1 MSKTAYIL
9 RNFTS
14 KHYHLSLIHI
24 LLTSMKVFL
33 SSKTK
38 LYNSVDD
45 VVHMAET
52 HSDNV
57 L

>member
-33 SSKTK
+33 LSKTK

-45 VVHMAET
+45 VVDMAET